1 MARSKPTK
9 FQRLVTEAL
18 REVHTNEPSTVSRAE
33 VSPTR
38 KEAMR
43 QAIAF
48 DKARDAGAKIPRRKK
63 G

>member
-1 MARSKPTK
+1 MAKSKPTK
-9 FQRLVTEAL
+9 SQRLVSEAM
-18 REVHTNEPSTVSRAE
+18 RETHTHEPSTVSRAD
-33 VSPTR
+33 VSPAR